1 MSTSS
6 VWVVAENTK
15 ARVLVL
21 FVLLA
26 KLPREIFLAI
36 KFSDSSA
43 LIVRVL
49 PLRFAISWV
58 GLEAIV
64 HFTGAASALVVICLA
79 LVPVSVDYI
88 VDAVAEDV
96 VWRVLVPG
104 FDALSAAGVALRKE
118 LRGLLAHDQLILILI
133 VVGVRNG
140 VHTRLLLPHEVADLG
155 F

>member
-1 MSTSS
+1 LSTSS

-43 LIVRVL
+43 LVVRVL

>member
-1 MSTSS
+1 M
-6 VWVVAENTK
+6 AI
-15 ARVLVL
+15 
-21 FVLLA
+21 FVLPFLIA
-26 KLPREIFLAI
+26 VDGICFEAEIHL
-36 KFSDSSA
+36 FSAAPA
-43 LIVRVL
+43 LVMLV
-49 PLRFAISWV
+49 
-58 GLEAIV
+58 
-64 HFTGAASALVVICLA
+64 SALVC
-79 LVPVSVDYI
+79 VSIDSI